1 MMHNAERSIQL
12 IDQLAS
18 HVDDSSPVAEDDED
32 AAAANKDRSKSEEAL
47 AEAALAHEMVEA
59 GGREGAVV
67 LTL

>member
-1 MMHNAERSIQL
+1 MLAAGQL
-12 IDQLAS
+12 QL
-18 HVDDSSPVAEDDED
+18 PVV
-32 AAAANKDRSKSEEAL
+32 AALGL